1 MKQMET
7 GRFMTLQASIRGA
20 IALALLSAA
29 VSGCTLAPR
38 YERPSAPVDSEFSTA
53 VPNVGGTSAS
63 GGISSSG
70 EASAA
75 GNIPAG
81 ASASASGAAVEAR
94 LASDIGWREVFPDP
108 QLQDLIGRALR
119 NNRDL
124 RMAALN
130 VEAARAQYRIQR
142 ADLVPNIDVAGEGSS
157 QRVPSSLSTTGQT
170 YVSRSYAVAAGV
182 TAFELDLFGRVRSLR
197 NTALE
202 TYLGLEE
209 TRLSAQIALVAEVA
223 NAWLTL
229 VADQELL
236 RLSRETLQS
245 QQRSLELTRMRFQS
259 GVASEVDV
267 HQAEIAVHEAEVSIA
282 TYTRQIVQDRN
293 ALALLV
299 GEPLPVDIG
308 TGERSINSQVF
319 AQDLPAGLPAQL
331 LERRP
336 DIRAAEHAL
345 KAANANI
352 GAARAAFF
360 PRITLTGSYGD
371 ADRELSGLFEGG
383 ERTWSFIPRITVPIF
398 SGGANAANLDLAH
411 VRKRIE
417 VARYE
422 QTIQV
427 AFREVSD
434 ALIARSTLDEQLRA
448 QEALTEAASK
458 SYRLAEMRYRNGVDS
473 YLTTLVAQRD
483 LFRAQQALINTRLAR
498 ASNLVLLYKALGG
511 GWTDGT

>member
-1 MKQMET
+1 MEID
-7 GRFMTLQASIRGA
+7 SVIRKV
-20 IALALLSAA
+20 LARQVVAA
-29 VSGCTLAPR
+29 VLSGVLLGACTMAPR
-38 YERPSAPVDSEFSTA
+38 YERPEAPVATEFSTTA
-53 VPNVGGTSAS
+53 PGVTLPGT
-63 GGISSSG
+63 GMG
-70 EASAA
+70 EVTGARAPDGSRTQADAA
-75 GNIPAG
+75 QT
-81 ASASASGAAVEAR
+81 R

-108 QLQDLIGRALR
+108 QLQDLITRALT

-124 RMAALN
+124 RVAALN

-142 ADLVPNIDVAGEGSS
+142 ADLVPGIDVVGEASS
-157 QRVPSSLSTTGQT
+157 QRIPSSLSTTGES
-170 YVSRSYAVAAGV
+170 YVQRSYGAAVGV

-197 NTALE
+197 NSALE
-202 TYLGLEE
+202 TYLSLEE
-209 TRLSAQIALVAEVA
+209 TRLSTQIALVAEVA

-236 RLSRETLQS
+236 RLSRETLENQR
-245 QQRSLELTRMRFQS
+245 RSLELTRMRFQA

-267 HQAEIAVHEAEVSIA
+267 HQAEIALREAEVNIA
-282 TYTRQIVQDRN
+282 AYTRQVVQDRN
-293 ALALLV
+293 ALTLLV
-299 GEPLPVDIG
+299 GEPLPPDIG

-383 ERTWSFIPRITVPIF
+383 ERTWSFVPRITLPIF
-398 SGGANAANLDLAH
+398 DGGANVANLDLAQ
-411 VRKRIE
+411 VRKRVE
-417 VARYE
+417 VSRYE

-448 QEALTEAASK
+448 QEALTEAASN

-511 GWTDGT
+511 GWTAEGT